1 MWLKHKSPWEGCVRW
16 GWSAGRGQ
24 NTQCLLSEVSTL
36 SLFAATVFLMSVA
49 QCSVQF
55 SIYLSFFGLHLI
67 KIAPGKFG
75 KLLFYPVMSLGVLC
89 ESHMHSDNS
98 DFHRGS
104 NMEDNQQRPTALS
117 RPYPDTVQA
126 SRSTQICSDFRG

>member
-1 MWLKHKSPWEGCVRW
+1 MWDEADQQ
-16 GWSAGRGQ
+16 AGAR
-24 NTQCLLSEVSTL
+24 TLLSKVSTL

-67 KIAPGKFG
+67 KITPGKFG

-98 DFHRGS
+98 DFHRVS
-104 NMEDNQQRPTALS
+104 NMEDNQQCPTPLS
-117 RPYPDTVQA
+117 RPYLDTV
-126 SRSTQICSDFRG
+126 